1 MNSEEV
7 MIMKAAICYEYGKP
21 LVIEDVNIDPPQKG
35 EVKVRLAATAVCH
48 SDIHCAK
55 GDFAPFQPVPFV
67 PGHESS
73 GYVDT
78 IGEGV
83 TAVKPG
89 DNVIVTLLASCHQC
103 VPCLT
108 GHPSICEG
116 EWPLMMGTRLHNKK
130 GQALYTNKKMANY
143 AECVIVDQS
152 QLVKIPKDIPMDVAA
167 LLACGVITGFGS
179 VVNRVQVK
187 PMNSVVVIGT
197 GGVGL
202 NSLQGAFISG
212 ANPIIAVDIS
222 DTKLNAARSFG
233 ATHTVNSAKEDVV
246 KAVKDL
252 TGGRGADFS
261 FVTVGSTAAMMQGF
275 FMTCR
280 RGTTVIVGA
289 APLKDSLTIPP
300 IEFIEFEKVLTGA
313 SMGSTNISIDIPRM
327 ISLYQQG
334 RLKLRELIS
343 NRYPLEQINEAFR
356 NTEQGGALRNLIM
369 F

>member
-1 MNSEEV
+1 
-7 MIMKAAICYEYGKP
+7 MIMKAAVCYEFGKP
-21 LVIEDVNIDPPQKG
+21 LVIEDINIDPPQKG
-35 EVKVRLAATAVCH
+35 EVKVKLAATAVCH
-48 SDIHCAK
+48 SDISCAK

-73 GYVDT
+73 GVVDT

-83 TAVKPG
+83 TTVKPG
-89 DNVIVTLLASCHQC
+89 DRVIVTLLASCHNC

-108 GHPSICEG
+108 GHPTICEG
-116 EWPLMMGTRLHNKK
+116 DWPLMMGTRLHNKK
-130 GQALYTNKKMANY
+130 GQPLATNKKMANF
-143 AECVIVDQS
+143 AEYVIVDQS
-152 QLVKIPKDIPMDVAA
+152 QLVKVPKDFPMDVAA
-167 LLACGVITGFGS
+167 LLACGVITGFGA
-179 VVNRVQVK
+179 VVNRAQVK

-202 NSLQGAFISG
+202 NSLQGAYVSG
-212 ANPIIAVDIS
+212 ANPIIAVDIVDS
-222 DTKLNAARSFG
+222 KLQAARGFG
-233 ATHTVNSAKEDVV
+233 ATHTINSAKEDVIQ
-246 KAVKDL
+246 AVKNL
-252 TGGRGADFS
+252 TGGRGADYS
-261 FVTVGSTAAMMQGF
+261 FVTVGNTKAMQQGF
-275 FMTCR
+275 LMTCR

-327 ISLYQQG
+327 IALYQSG
-334 RLKLRELIS
+334 RLKLNELIS
-343 NRYPLEQINEAFR
+343 GRYPLEQINEAFK